1 MLGLTMEQAC
11 TESRKQLAISHYCR
25 MDELYSNE
33 INETAVSVIHNNDC
47 CDCHIN
53 TDRKPEIVFDD
64 MTTVEAIGKYYESN
78 KEMAILN
85 FASYKHPG
93 GGYMA
98 GMMAQEEQ
106 LCHFSTMYNILDKC
120 EEFYASN
127 RKRLNFGVY
136 ETIGLYFKCR
146 FIWNGRNDIV
156 VNVISMAAPNYG
168 VVSLYRPEKIDL
180 AMTEMKNRVSA
191 VIHKAAVENI
201 DTLVLGAWGCGVFKW
216 PPEIV
221 ANMFKDSISN
231 NPKSGNIN
239 RIVFAIPKGKHYNV
253 FKNVLGGNNDD
264 KTRRSTR

>member
-93 GGYMA
+93 GGYIV

-120 EEFYASN
+120 EDFYANN

-136 ETIGLYFKCR
+136 ETIGLYFKSR
-146 FIWNGRNDIV
+146 FITNGRNDIV
-156 VNVISMAAPNYG
+156 VNIISIAAPNYG
-168 VVSLYRPEKIDL
+168 IVSLYRPEKLDL
-180 AMTEMKNRVSA
+180 AMTEMKNRVDT
-191 VIHKAAVENI
+191 VIHKASMENI
-201 DTLVLGAWGCGVFKW
+201 DTLILGAWGCGVFKW
-216 PPEIV
+216 SPEIV
-221 ANMFKDSISN
+221 ANMFKDSIYN
-231 NPKSGNIN
+231 DPKSGNIK
-239 RIVFAIPKGKHYNV
+239 RIIFAIPKGKNYEV
-253 FKNVLGGNNDD
+253 FKNVFGGN
-264 KTRRSTR
+264 